1 MVDGKG
7 RVVGVKRDLVYR
19 QKRPSIQ
26 AKDTQYAG
34 QAHEIVDWKGWVAV
48 GGCTHK
54 HTHTHTHTHTCLIRQ
69 VYDSEKKGSFSH
81 KEKCVSFFLKKLD
94 NISETKITTLKEKRS
109 SDLAFEFHSKLR
121 EIRTPKIRIPKIRVH
136 SCPLNKSFRF
146 PHRRRRRQEKGM
158 RERHGGVER
167 RRHSL
172 LLHTS
177 SLFGYNELVIPA
189 LMHACPCPRKGGDAL
204 LGEEGLRKKHYVGP
218 ACKGFAL
225 MMGKCTCLMVQ
236 KMCF

>member
-1 MVDGKG
+1 
-7 RVVGVKRDLVYR
+7 VK
-19 QKRPSIQ
+19 
-26 AKDTQYAG
+26 
-34 QAHEIVDWKGWVAV
+34 
-48 GGCTHK
+48 
-54 HTHTHTHTHTCLIRQ
+54 
-69 VYDSEKKGSFSH
+69 KKGSFSH

-136 SCPLNKSFRF
+136 SCPLNKSFPF

-225 MMGKCTCLMVQ
+225 MMGKCTCLMVHHISNTLATH
-236 KMCF
+236 